1 MGRPR
6 KATSDLMNF
15 IADKDEWEWARS
27 DILLGPV
34 RKARAKLESFKRNG
48 AFWTSWTVA
57 QLKLHSKGNRAPGPG
72 AFNLC
77 CPHSGFCFKSRFG
90 FWSPWQVDPGFQ
102 TECRKM
108 EAHKLKGHLDEAKAP
123 DGLAALTDELEQQVK
138 ILKNMQAS
146 RQ

>member
-1 MGRPR
+1 M
-6 KATSDLMNF
+6 
-15 IADKDEWEWARS
+15 
-27 DILLGPV
+27 
-34 RKARAKLESFKRNG
+34 
-48 AFWTSWTVA
+48 
-57 QLKLHSKGNRAPGPG
+57 
-72 AFNLC
+72 
-77 CPHSGFCFKSRFG
+77 
-90 FWSPWQVDPGFQ
+90 DPGFQ

>member
-1 MGRPR
+1 M
-6 KATSDLMNF
+6 SF

-72 AFNLC
+72 AFNVC
-77 CPHSGFCFKSRFG
+77 CPHSWMLSTLMSRFG
-90 FWSPWQVDPGFQ
+90 FLSPLAGGP
-102 TECRKM
+102 RI
-108 EAHKLKGHLDEAKAP
+108 P
-123 DGLAALTDELEQQVK
+123 DRVPEDGGP
-138 ILKNMQAS
+138 QAQGPP
-146 RQ
+146 R